1 MPAPSLSELT
11 RRALTKNIA
20 NVTDIG
26 DIPYQIIR
34 PVLLKIENPNQLQM
48 LEERSPQL
56 YGADAE
62 IWVSLI
68 KRDIPDG
75 DKKLLYPKNPENWWK
90 VYRKMRNDY
99 EKVVQNDAAKLKAAF
114 TGIQS
119 AKDSRQIR
127 IMEGIPKIPKLDGMQ
142 FAHAAEYNRIKK
154 PPKLVKPPTSVIR
167 FTGGSKTKTLTGKGV
182 MDKARREAQEMSR
195 FRKTNVMAT
204 PTHMLSGLSRFVP
217 PTPPKDNFETPTR
230 INRPPP
236 PKKHV
241 EFFMPGPR
249 KPPVGSAEAERI
261 ATAAKV
267 EERERRLSTL
277 INPRIAYNLP
287 TTTIAANPPSAI
299 ATTPRLSARH
309 PAVSAAAA
317 TPRKTTTPATPAPA
331 PDRLR
336 TAPSSILQSKS
347 DMKNKA
353 LPTIPSTAT
362 PRGSKRKAEDLPMQ
376 SIEVDEPT
384 STFGP
389 TKTTPATPN
398 QAKATPSPPR
408 HKIPRLSGSPSTSGV
423 RTPTKKVP
431 VSIFMPARHR
441 RPA

>member
-1 MPAPSLSELT
+1 MPAPSLAELT
-11 RRALTKNIA
+11 RRALTKNLS
-20 NVTDIG
+20 NVTDVG

-34 PVLLKIENPNQLQM
+34 PVLLKLENPNQLQM
-48 LEERSPQL
+48 LEEQSPQL

-62 IWVSLI
+62 IWISLI

-75 DKKLLYPKNPENWWK
+75 GSKLLTPKNPENWWK

-154 PPKLVKPPTSVIR
+154 PPKIVKPPTSVLR
-167 FTGGSKTKTLTGKGV
+167 FTNGSKTKTLTGKGV

-195 FRKTNVMAT
+195 FRQKHVMAT
-204 PTHMLSGLSRFVP
+204 PTHQLARLSQFGP
-217 PTPPKDNFETPTR
+217 PTAPNDDFNNPKR
-230 INRPPP
+230 INRGPP

-241 EFFMPGPR
+241 DFFIPGPR
-249 KPPVGSAEAERI
+249 KPRVGSAEAERI

-277 INPRIAYNLP
+277 ANPRIAYNLSTTTTDP
-287 TTTIAANPPSAI
+287 PTTIAPTPVSSAK
-299 ATTPRLSARH
+299 H

-317 TPRKTTTPATPAPA
+317 APRTKNN
-331 PDRLR
+331 
-336 TAPSSILQSKS
+336 PSSILQTNSN
-347 DMKNKA
+347 MKNKA
-353 LPTIPSTAT
+353 IPTTPSTTTA
-362 PRGSKRKAEDLPMQ
+362 RGTKRKAEDLPIQ
-376 SIEVDEPT
+376 SIEVDEAS
-384 STFGP
+384 STIGH
-389 TKTTPATPN
+389 TKITTAASN

-408 HKIPRLSGSPSTSGV
+408 HKIPRLSTSPSTSGV
-423 RTPTKKVP
+423 RPPTKKAP
-431 VSIFMPARHR
+431 VSIFMPAKHR

>member
-11 RRALTKNIA
+11 RRALIKNIT

-26 DIPYQIIR
+26 DIPYQIVR
-34 PVLLKIENPNQLQM
+34 PVLLKIENPKQLQM

-62 IWVSLI
+62 IWISLI

-75 DKKLLYPKNPENWWK
+75 DTKLLYPKNPENWWK

-167 FTGGSKTKTLTGKGV
+167 FTGGSRTKTLTGKGV

-217 PTPPKDNFETPTR
+217 PAPPKDDFENPKR
-230 INRPPP
+230 INRPSP
-236 PKKHV
+236 PKPV

-249 KPPVGSAEAERI
+249 KPPAGSAEAERI

-287 TTTIAANPPSAI
+287 TTTTTANAPSAI
-299 ATTPRLSARH
+299 AITPRSSAKH

-317 TPRKTTTPATPAPA
+317 TPRMTTI
-331 PDRLR
+331 
-336 TAPSSILQSKS
+336 PSSILQSNS
-347 DMKNKA
+347 DMKNRA
-353 LPTIPSTAT
+353 LPTIPSTTT
-362 PRGSKRKAEDLPMQ
+362 PRGTKRKAEDLPMQ
-376 SIEVDEPT
+376 SIEVDDPT

-389 TKTTPATPN
+389 SKTAPATSKR
-398 QAKATPSPPR
+398 AKATPSPPGHR
-408 HKIPRLSGSPSTSGV
+408 IPRLSGSPSTSGF
-423 RTPTKKVP
+423 RPPTKKVP

-441 RPA
+441 RPV